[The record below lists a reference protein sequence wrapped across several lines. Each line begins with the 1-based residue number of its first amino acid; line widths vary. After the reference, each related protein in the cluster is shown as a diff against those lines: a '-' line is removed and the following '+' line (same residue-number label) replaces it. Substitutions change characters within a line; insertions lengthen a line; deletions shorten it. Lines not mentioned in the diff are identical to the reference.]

1 MFAKIIII
9 SLIQSIIDKI
19 SLITSILFRYFIAN
33 LLQLWAKYFYIY
45 IKYKEK
51 QSFCCFFEEKALT
64 LHFDF
69 WNVNNIIK
77 IVAQNINGKLPLEC
91 TDISEVRNEID
102 NIDKEIIRL
111 LATRFEYV
119 KEVVKYKDGTAKGI
133 EAADRKA
140 AVFRTRREWAEQNG
154 LNPDVIEDIYT
165 KLVQYFIEEE
175 KKLIK

>member
-1 MFAKIIII
+1 M
-9 SLIQSIIDKI
+9 
-19 SLITSILFRYFIAN
+19 
-33 LLQLWAKYFYIY
+33 
-45 IKYKEK
+45 
-51 QSFCCFFEEKALT
+51 
-64 LHFDF
+64 
-69 WNVNNIIK
+69 
-77 IVAQNINGKLPLEC
+77 AQNINGKLPLEC

-133 EAADRKA
+133 EAADRKT